1 MPLMAEKKRKI
12 VPPAMLQKPVWTLGR
27 QMMGNLIPLSL
38 ALPLLS
44 IGLIMMYV
52 SGRIFS
58 PGLGLVALSI
68 IVGWLMTNFFGLHEN
83 YIMKQQMTWR
93 LEAAMKEPPSRRY
106 FVGVATPNFKG
117 MLDPHED
124 VGYLLLYGDRI
135 EYHGEKMRLSLRRS
149 EIVGFER
156 RPNIHSLIAL
166 GGWLVICA
174 ERDGRPIELKVEVRE
189 RPTLRA
195 NRRLTRLLFSRLR
208 QWREDVNNR

>member
-27 QMMGNLIPLSL
+27 QIMGNVVPLSL
-38 ALPLLS
+38 ALPLL
-44 IGLIMMYV
+44 GLGLGMMYL

-68 IVGWLMTNFFGLHEN
+68 IVGWLMTNFFGLYEN
-83 YIMKQQMTWR
+83 HIMKQQMAWR
-93 LEAAMKEPPSRRY
+93 LNAALKDLPTRRY
-106 FVGVATPNFKG
+106 FVGVATPSFKG

-124 VGYLLLYGDRI
+124 VGYLLIFRDRI
-135 EYHGEKMRLSLRRS
+135 DYHGEKMRLSLKRS
-149 EIVGFER
+149 EIRGFER
-156 RPNIHSLIAL
+156 RPNIHTLIAL
-166 GGWLVICA
+166 GGWLSILA
-174 ERDGRPIELKVEVRE
+174 ERDGKAIELKVEVRE

-208 QWREDVNNR
+208 QWHEGVDKR